1 MNVEECVVSEQL
13 KPAVLLTGTAKDGRS
28 GTPIG
33 VMDIGESKKAYLC
46 RVALP
51 GLRNNESNINCDIER
66 DGRVHIHGSVTSGVL
81 KDSTTVY
88 EMTVQELSPPGR
100 FTITFN
106 LPGPVDPRL
115 ASPNFRS
122 DGVLEIV
129 IFKPQFR
136 KSEV

>member
-1 MNVEECVVSEQL
+1 MAGN
-13 KPAVLLTGTAKDGRS
+13 T
-28 GTPIG
+28 
-33 VMDIGESKKAYLC
+33 
-46 RVALP
+46 
-51 GLRNNESNINCDIER
+51 NCDIER
-66 DGRVHIHGSVTSGVL
+66 DGRVHIHGSVTGGVS

-88 EMTVQELSPPGR
+88 EMKVQELSPPGR

-122 DGVLEIV
+122 DGILEIV